1 MRKRNTTLACA
12 LMLLMSM
19 FLIPADVGAQIKWQ
33 EDFNYPAGNLYGHGG
48 WGKYGSNPN
57 DPIQVV
63 EQTLD
68 YEDVSS
74 V

>member
-33 EDFNYPAGNLYGHGG
+33 EDFNYPIGNLYAMADGESMVLILTIL
-48 WGKYGSNPN
+48 YR
-57 DPIQVV
+57 
-63 EQTLD
+63 
-68 YEDVSS
+68 
-74 V
+74 

>member
-33 EDFNYPAGNLYGHGG
+33 EDFNYPTGNLYGHGG
-48 WGKYGSNPN
+48 WGKYGS
-57 DPIQVV
+57 
-63 EQTLD
+63 
-68 YEDVSS
+68 
-74 V
+74 